1 MKIHTALFAAVLL
14 SGCSQQSNTA
24 ENQGSASTDEMQSSA
39 SENNQVDDGAMP
51 AQSQAAPASTT
62 ASATGRVKSIDLA
75 SGKMVIDH
83 GPVDSLKWP
92 AMTMGFKATPEQLAS
107 VQAGQQVEFEFES
120 QGMDATIA
128 RISPV
133 R

>member
-51 AQSQAAPASTT
+51 AQPQVAPASTT
-62 ASATGRVKSIDLA
+62 ASATGTVKSIDVA
-75 SGKMVIDH
+75 SGKIVIDH

>member
-14 SGCSQQSNTA
+14 SGCSQQPSTV
-24 ENQGSASTDEMQSSA
+24 ENQGNGSPDGMQMPTA
-39 SENNQVDDGAMP
+39 PQV
-51 AQSQAAPASTT
+51 APARTT
-62 ASATGRVKSIDLA
+62 ASATGTVKSIDLA
-75 SGKMVIDH
+75 SGKIVIAH

-92 AMTMGFKATPEQLAS
+92 AMTMGFKGTPEQLAS

-128 RISPV
+128 RISP
-133 R
+133 